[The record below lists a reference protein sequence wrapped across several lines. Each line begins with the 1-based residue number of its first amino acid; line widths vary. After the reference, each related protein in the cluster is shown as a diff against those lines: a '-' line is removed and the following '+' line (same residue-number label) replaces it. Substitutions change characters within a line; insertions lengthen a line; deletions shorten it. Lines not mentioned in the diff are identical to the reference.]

1 MDIVRSLVRV
11 SILALFSVAA
21 VVVMTILF
29 GAQIR
34 FDRQA
39 EMEIKGLAT
48 PSSAP
53 ARIVTIAG
61 GDAAYA
67 QNLLAPPTTE
77 TLSLVERGRH
87 DHSETAARQIGAS
100 DPAKAELE
108 HDSQFA
114 SVTVS
119 RPGAPPSVHRVPKER

>member
-1 MDIVRSLVRV
+1 MDVVRSLVRV
-11 SILALFSVAA
+11 SILAVVSVAA
-21 VVVMTILF
+21 IVVMTILF
-29 GAQIR
+29 GAQMR

-39 EMEIKGLAT
+39 EIEIKGLAT

-67 QNLLAPPTTE
+67 QNLLAPTTE
-77 TLSLVERGRH
+77 MLSLIQRGNG

-100 DPAKAELE
+100 DPVKPED
-108 HDSQFA
+108 DSQFA
-114 SVTVS
+114 S
-119 RPGAPPSVHRVPKER
+119 